1 MEKPALGHS
10 MNLQQLRYVRAL
22 VEEGSF
28 LAAAERCEVT
38 QPALSHG
45 IARLEASLGRRIFER
60 TTRSVSL
67 TAYGKLILPSIID
80 ALNALERIRDLTI
93 L

>member
-1 MEKPALGHS
+1 
-10 MNLQQLRYVRAL
+10 MNLQQLRYVQAL
-22 VEEGSF
+22 AEERSF
-28 LAAAERCEVT
+28 LAAAAAARCEVT

-45 IARLEASLGRRIFER
+45 IARLEVRLGKRIFER

-80 ALNALERIRDLTI
+80 ALNAFERIRDLASVRSFAI
-93 L
+93 A